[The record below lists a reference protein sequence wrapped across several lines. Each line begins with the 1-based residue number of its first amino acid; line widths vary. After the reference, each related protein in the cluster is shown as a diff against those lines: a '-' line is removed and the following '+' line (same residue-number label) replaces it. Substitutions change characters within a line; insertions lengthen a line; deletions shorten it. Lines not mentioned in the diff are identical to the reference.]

1 MAQRYSGTL
10 PKPPTVLTVLT
21 SPASESGRFSVG
33 SRRAVYASVMFLISI
48 FVVTV
53 VLYVANGRQ
62 LPVDIVDRLRDLIPN
77 DETVSEQHLALSF
90 LSGVLVAGTPFH
102 TVVRYLSTVVHEL
115 GHAFTAGLLGGRPK
129 NITIAT
135 NGSGL
140 ATYQPPITWGRFRA
154 TIVSLAGYPA
164 SPIAAIAAVQA
175 AQGGHVKA
183 WFAFSAGTLALAIV
197 MLIRNFWGVL
207 WTAGVV
213 AASYFGARELDIK
226 LLGLVVG
233 GVAGYLAIQG
243 LRDAWEQMTI
253 VRFFPESFC
262 DAEMVA
268 RWWKVDGKFVGFLH
282 LSAVTA
288 LSGLATYLA
297 VNPYWSEILDWTQ
310 KQF

>member
-1 MAQRYSGTL
+1 MPTL
-10 PKPPTVLTVLT
+10 ILV
-21 SPASESGRFSVG
+21 GFSFAVG
-33 SRRAVYASVMFLISI
+33 KGVYAKVMWLISI
-48 FVVTV
+48 VVTGV
-53 VLYVANGRQ
+53 VLYISNGRQ
-62 LPVDIVDRLRDLIPN
+62 LPVDVVDQLRNLIP
-77 DETVSEQHLALSF
+77 DDSSASEQHLALSF
-90 LSGVLVAGTPFH
+90 LAGVLVAGTPLH
-102 TVVRYLSTVVHEL
+102 TAARYLSTVVHEL

-154 TIVSLAGYPA
+154 SIVSLAGYPA
-164 SPIAAIAAVQA
+164 PPIAAIAAVQA
-175 AQGGHVKA
+175 VQGGHTKA

-197 MLIRNFWGVL
+197 MLIRNFWGFL

-213 AASYFGARELDIK
+213 AASYFGARELNVQ
-226 LLGLVVG
+226 LLGWIVG
-233 GVAGYLAIQG
+233 GVAGFLAIEG
-243 LRDAWEQMTI
+243 FRNAWTQMTI
-253 VRFFPESFC
+253 VRFASGSGC

-268 RWWKVDGKFVGFLH
+268 RWWEVNAKFVGFLH
-282 LSAVTA
+282 LSAVSA